1 MAGGRRVRLQ
11 QRALDER
18 AQRRDGVGRSSSER
32 FVVRVFE
39 NDAWRTCADTVLLD
53 PSAQYMDRL

>member
-1 MAGGRRVRLQ
+1 VRLQ